1 MLVGLRRPGSHGIHV
16 HFLQQ
21 ILDGRCDFVRQL
33 ADRERRSRDVLAFFL
48 WRVGLYRVGRTY
60 LEKIIRFF
68 VETLAVFFQ

>member
-1 MLVGLRRPGSHGIHV
+1 MLVGLRRPGSHSIRV

-21 ILDGRCDFVRQL
+21 IHNNRCDFVRQMV
-33 ADRERRSRDVLAFFL
+33 DRERRSRDVLAFFL
-48 WRVGLYRVGRTY
+48 WRVGRDRVGRTY